1 MTFAAQVPST
11 EAMPKTS
18 ASSWWAALSA
28 FVLWALLAAGGAWMV
43 LQGWPKLPPVTE
55 SSVVWGT
62 EGVRVGDLRRVLQA
76 SAAPGVAK
84 PAGPTTLASNVP
96 VKVLG
101 VIATASGQGAA
112 LLQIGQEPPKPY
124 APGAEVKGVGVVQ
137 SVTPQAV
144 RLGASVD
151 GPATLTLVPPK
162 SDPPQH

>member
-1 MTFAAQVPST
+1 
-11 EAMPKTS
+11 MPKPS
-18 ASSWWAALSA
+18 APSWWAAPSA

-43 LQGWPKLPPVTE
+43 LQGWPKLPLVTE
-55 SSVVWGT
+55 SSVAWGT

-76 SAAPGVAK
+76 PAAPSAAK
-84 PAGPTTLASNVP
+84 PAGSAAVASSVP

-112 LLQIGQEPPKPY
+112 LLQVGQEPPKPY
-124 APGAEVKGVGVVQ
+124 APGNDVKGVGVVQ
-137 SVTPQAV
+137 SVMPQAV

-151 GPATLTLVPPK
+151 GPATMMLVPPK